1 MSEIDRPDP
10 TNNPLVALFEKQLQ
24 ERDAK
29 IAALEQQLEEREDR
43 FLARMVQELQQRD
56 ARIAFLE
63 PKISYLEREIIQVGN
78 ERDVVRSRSI
88 KNRKQIQRLL
98 LLVGL
103 TLIASTLELAGTL
116 SHENLEGLGFDAQK
130 LESWFHWASAGLM
143 AFIALVFGGKPGA
156 IMAEFFGDSDTDV
169 VPPSPPELTTEETPP

>member
-1 MSEIDRPDP
+1 MKQVSTHFYIFMSEIDRPDP
-10 TNNPLVALFEKQLQ
+10 NNPLVALFEKQLQ
-24 ERDAK
+24 ER
-29 IAALEQQLEEREDR
+29 EDR
-43 FLARMVQELQQRD
+43 LLARMVQELQQRD

-63 PKISYLEREIIQVGN
+63 PKISYLEREIIQVEN
-78 ERDVVRSRSI
+78 EKDLVRSRSI

-143 AFIALVFGGKPGA
+143 AFIALVFGGQPGA
-156 IMAEFFGDSDTDV
+156 ILANWLGDAEKEATP
-169 VPPSPPELTTEETPP
+169 VPPSETTEDV